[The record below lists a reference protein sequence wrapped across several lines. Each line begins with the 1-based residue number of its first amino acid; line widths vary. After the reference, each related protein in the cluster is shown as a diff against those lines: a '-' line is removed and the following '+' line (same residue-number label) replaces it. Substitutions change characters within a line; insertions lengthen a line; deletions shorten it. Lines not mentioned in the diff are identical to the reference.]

1 MLQSCTPKLVRVY
14 SQIQIPSDKM
24 QPAVVDI
31 KPVKLNIDIFKNY
44 NNLVNG
50 LQMCNARIDYI
61 RDYVNEYNAQII
73 N

>member
-24 QPAVVDI
+24 QPVVLDI
-31 KPVKLNIDIFKNY
+31 KPVKLNIDIFQNY

>member
-1 MLQSCTPKLVRVY
+1 
-14 SQIQIPSDKM
+14 M
-24 QPAVVDI
+24 QPVVLDI
-31 KPVKLNIDIFKNY
+31 KPVKLNIDIFQNY